1 MLPLLPLFC
10 PPSAPL
16 CVCSNHGS
24 GRTKHVW
31 VSNRRISLIW
41 PQLVQSPRSDAAPY
55 SGTDKTHLG
64 PRSITPGHYQQ
75 TQTRVTSAHFVSDRI
90 PESDIIVS
98 PRSSAN
104 RQRRSIESG
113 EMVSPRSRVNR
124 EQLGFQ
130 MSSELHAE
138 VQVAAAQVN
147 THYVEESQQVKATT
161 CTHCLSYSAVAAT
174 ADRLPCLSV
183 ISCLV
188 CCNKSRCLS
197 TPFSHTKNFSL
208 LIESILQEP

>member
-1 MLPLLPLFC
+1 MVTIRPLPIPLMRDRWPEACPLF
-10 PPSAPL
+10 SAPAQM
-16 CVCSNHGS
+16 
-24 GRTKHVW
+24 R
-31 VSNRRISLIW
+31 
-41 PQLVQSPRSDAAPY
+41 PY

-64 PRSITPGHYQQ
+64 PRLITPDHYQQ

-90 PESDIIVS
+90 PESDVIVS

-104 RQRRSIESG
+104 RQAESAMPSDHEQRRSNESG

-124 EQLGFQ
+124 EQPGFQ

-147 THYVEESQQVKATT
+147 TQYVEESQQVKETA

-174 ADRLPCLSV
+174 AERLPCLSV
-183 ISCLV
+183 LSCPV
-188 CCNKSRCLS
+188 FCNKSRCLS
-197 TPFSHTKNFSL
+197 TPFSHIKNFVIRQL
-208 LIESILQEP
+208 

>member
-1 MLPLLPLFC
+1 MAGSLPL
-10 PPSAPL
+10 
-16 CVCSNHGS
+16 
-24 GRTKHVW
+24 
-31 VSNRRISLIW
+31 
-41 PQLVQSPRSDAAPY
+41 VQRPGSDAALF

-64 PRSITPGHYQQ
+64 PRLITPDHYQQ

-90 PESDIIVS
+90 PESDVIVS

-104 RQRRSIESG
+104 RQAESAMPSDHEQRRSNESG

-124 EQLGFQ
+124 EQPGFQ

-147 THYVEESQQVKATT
+147 TQYVEESQQVKETA

-174 ADRLPCLSV
+174 AERLSV
-183 ISCLV
+183 CPSYPARSV
-188 CCNKSRCLS
+188 V
-197 TPFSHTKNFSL
+197 TKAGVFRHHSLAQNFSIRQL
-208 LIESILQEP
+208 LILAHIDFETHF